1 MIAIDTSSLIAYLS
15 GAAGADVEAVGLA
28 LAHRQAVLPPV
39 VLTELLSDR
48 ELPRAVKDLLV
59 GLPLLPLSDGYWERA
74 GLLRSRVLARGR
86 KARLA
91 DTLIAQSCLDHE
103 TELVT
108 RDANFRN
115 FAGAVDLKVLPGVP
129 RRG

>member
-15 GAAGADVEAVGLA
+15 GEAGADVEAVGLA

-39 VLTELLSDR
+39 VLMELLSDK

-59 GLPLLPLSDGYWERA
+59 GMPLLPLSDGFRERA

-91 DTLIAQSCLDHE
+91 DMLIAQSCLDHDS
-103 TELVT
+103 ELVT
-108 RDANFRN
+108 RDADVRH
-115 FAGAVDLKVLPGVP
+115 FAGGIGLKLVPGGP
-129 RRG
+129 RR